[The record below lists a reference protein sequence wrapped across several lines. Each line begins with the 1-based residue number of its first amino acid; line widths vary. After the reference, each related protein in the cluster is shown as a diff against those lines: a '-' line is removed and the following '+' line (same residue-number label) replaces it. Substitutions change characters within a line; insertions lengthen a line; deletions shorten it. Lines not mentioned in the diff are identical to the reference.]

1 MIRLFGS
8 AVKSFVL
15 LRIPAPLEPL
25 RERYNPV
32 LERDGSIKPGLEE
45 YVSKM
50 RSQMRSHPAAFFGD
64 LTGGKDSRLSR
75 ITVSVA
81 MGQLLGQLL

>member
-1 MIRLFGS
+1 M
-8 AVKSFVL
+8 
-15 LRIPAPLEPL
+15 EPL

-45 YVSKM
+45 YVSK
-50 RSQMRSHPAAFFGD
+50 MRSHPAAFFGD

>member
-15 LRIPAPLEPL
+15 LRIQAPLEPL

-45 YVSKM
+45 YVRKM
-50 RSQMRSHPAAFFGD
+50 RSHFAAFFGD
-64 LTGGKDSRLSR
+64 LTGGKDSR
-75 ITVSVA
+75 
-81 MGQLLGQLL
+81 